1 LAQWSLDLGRIAK
14 IGGFPLDL
22 ALGAAPIRI
31 AVSQFRGDSVNSSAQ
46 FLNPAEAARRL
57 GVSAKALRLYEARGL
72 IAPVRTAAGW
82 RAYGPDEMARV
93 AEIAALRELG
103 LSLAQVARVLDGD
116 SKSLEPALAA
126 HQAALEGRVH
136 QLAGAVDKVR
146 RLRAD
151 LAGGRA
157 PAPSELARLLKPAS
171 SFSVAFELAFDLA
184 FDLPWPWGGERF
196 ELQDIR
202 ALNYIIGP
210 LGSGKTQL
218 AKRIAE
224 TLPGAAFLGLDRL
237 ADGGASA
244 KAHLARDPALKSRVD
259 QTLAWL
265 VEDGAT
271 ISEALVCLLAG
282 LETEGPTVLVIDMLE
297 QGLDKATQEA
307 LIARLRRRG
316 SGCPP
321 LFFLTRSSSILD
333 LDAVGNDESIILCP
347 ANHSPPTNVRPYPG
361 SPGFEAVATCLASP
375 EVRARTEGVIAWR
388 PQVA

>member
-1 LAQWSLDLGRIAK
+1 
-14 IGGFPLDL
+14 
-22 ALGAAPIRI
+22 
-31 AVSQFRGDSVNSSAQ
+31 VSSPAQ
-46 FLNPAEAARRL
+46 FLTPSEAARRL

-103 LSLAQVARVLDGD
+103 LSLAQVARVLEGC
-116 SKSLEPALAA
+116 SESLEPALAA

-151 LAGGRA
+151 LAEGRA
-157 PAPSELARLLKPAS
+157 PAPCELARLLRSAS
-171 SFSVAFELAFDLA
+171 SFSVVL
-184 FDLPWPWGGERF
+184 DLPWPWGGERF

-202 ALNYIIGP
+202 SLNYIIGP
-210 LGSGKTQL
+210 LGSGKTRL
-218 AKRIAE
+218 ARRIAE

-237 ADGGASA
+237 ADGGVAA
-244 KAHLARDPALKSRVD
+244 RAQLAGDPALKSRVD
-259 QTLAWL
+259 RTLAWL

-271 ISEALVCLLAG
+271 VSEALVCLLAG
-282 LETEGPTVLVIDMLE
+282 LETEGPAILVIDMLE

-307 LIARLRRRG
+307 LIAHLRRPG
-316 SGCPP
+316 SGLRP

-347 ANHSPPTNVRPYPG
+347 ANHSPPTSVRPYPG
-361 SPGFEAVATCLASP
+361 FPGFEAVATCLASP

>member
-1 LAQWSLDLGRIAK
+1 
-14 IGGFPLDL
+14 
-22 ALGAAPIRI
+22 
-31 AVSQFRGDSVNSSAQ
+31 VSSSIQ
-46 FLNPAEAARRL
+46 FLNPSEAAKRL
-57 GVSAKALRLYEARGL
+57 GVSAKALRLYEQRGL

-93 AEIAALRELG
+93 VEIAALRELG
-103 LSLAQVARVLDGD
+103 LSLAQVARVLGGD
-116 SKSLEPALAA
+116 SDSLGPALAA

-136 QLAGAVDKVR
+136 QLVEAIDKVR
-146 RLRAD
+146 RLRAG
-151 LAGGRA
+151 LTGGRA
-157 PAPSELARLLKPAS
+157 PAACELAPLLRPATN
-171 SFSVAFELAFDLA
+171 FSVV

-202 ALNYIIGP
+202 SLNYIIGP
-210 LGSGKTQL
+210 LGSGKTRL
-218 AKRIAE
+218 AQCIAE

-237 ADGGASA
+237 THEGAA
-244 KAHLARDPALKSRVD
+244 TETQLARDPALKSRVD

-271 ISEALVCLLAG
+271 ISKALVCLLAG
-282 LETEGPTVLVIDMLE
+282 LEAEGPTSLVIDMLE

-307 LIARLRRRG
+307 LMARLRHRG
-316 SGCPP
+316 SEFRP
-321 LFFLTRSSSILD
+321 LFLLTRSSSILD

-347 ANHSPPTNVRPYPG
+347 ANHSPPTSVRPYPG

>member
-1 LAQWSLDLGRIAK
+1 
-14 IGGFPLDL
+14 
-22 ALGAAPIRI
+22 
-31 AVSQFRGDSVNSSAQ
+31 VSASVQ
-46 FLNPAEAARRL
+46 FLNPSEAARRL

-82 RAYGPDEMARV
+82 RAYGPDAMARV

-103 LSLAQVARVLDGD
+103 LSLAQVARVLEGD
-116 SKSLEPALAA
+116 SASLEPALAA

-151 LAGGRA
+151 LSGGRA
-157 PAPSELARLLKPAS
+157 PAASELARLLRPAS
-171 SFSVAFELAFDLA
+171 SFSVAFDLA

-202 ALNYIIGP
+202 LLNYIIGP
-210 LGSGKTQL
+210 LGSGKTRL

-224 TLPGAAFLGLDRL
+224 TLPGAGFLGLDRL
-237 ADGGASA
+237 EHGGAAA
-244 KAHLARDPALKSRVD
+244 KAQLARDPALTSRVD
-259 QTLAWL
+259 EALAWL

-271 ISEALVCLLAG
+271 NSEALICLLAG
-282 LETEGPTVLVIDMLE
+282 LETEGPTILVIDMLE

-316 SGCPP
+316 PKFPP
-321 LFFLTRSSSILD
+321 LFLLTRSSSILD

-347 ANHSPPTNVRPYPG
+347 ANHSPPTSVRPYPG
-361 SPGFEAVATCLASP
+361 FPGFEAVATCLASP
-375 EVRARTEGVIAWR
+375 DVRARTEGVIAWR
-388 PQVA
+388 PRARPPA